1 MSVAQIPNLTAAISV
16 NGSEQLEAV
25 QAGSTVRIT
34 VNQIADFFYDGG
46 AFTAFMVAWFAALPT
61 TLPAPA
67 GQPWNNGGVL
77 SFS

>member
-16 NGSEQLEAV
+16 NGLEQLEAV

-34 VNQIADFFYDGG
+34 VNQITDFFYDGG
-46 AFTAFMVAWFAALPT
+46 AFTTFMATWFATLPT
-61 TLPAPA
+61 TLPVTA